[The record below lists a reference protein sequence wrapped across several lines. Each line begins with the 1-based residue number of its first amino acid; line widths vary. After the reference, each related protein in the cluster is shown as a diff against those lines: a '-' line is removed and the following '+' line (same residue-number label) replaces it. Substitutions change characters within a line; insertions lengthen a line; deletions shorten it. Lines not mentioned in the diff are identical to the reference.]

1 MACVPAYVRRPW
13 RARRHDS
20 GTNITLRMS
29 LAPTKVFCRPAAAP
43 EPINKTAGRLTALV
57 LPVWRTREKFR
68 SYSVVHRTSGR
79 HRLRFAKVSAS
90 RGVGMS
96 FQITILKVLA
106 GHPGGRASLA
116 DLKRAMAILI
126 TSGSDWTDRMK
137 RLAARAPDLDIFS
150 QSFVLRDNAGWQ
162 ITDAGRT
169 FLDFLQTPI
178 QPTSDDRQ
186 VPDVAAIPALPPAA
200 SLITL
205 IGVNRR
211 RPLSRLAGWRRP
223 SEAAA

>member
-1 MACVPAYVRRPW
+1 MGIFQGKGSAHSTRLNHGEGSAPW
-13 RARRHDS
+13 CCGFSAPGKKFR
-20 GTNITLRMS
+20 LCS
-29 LAPTKVFCRPAAAP
+29 LA
-43 EPINKTAGRLTALV
+43 
-57 LPVWRTREKFR
+57 
-68 SYSVVHRTSGR
+68 HRTSRTGR
-79 HRLRFAKVSAS
+79 DRLRFAKASAS

-126 TSGSDWTDRMK
+126 SSGSDWTDRTK

-162 ITDAGRT
+162 ITDAGRA

-186 VPDVAAIPALPPAA
+186 APDVAAIPVLSPAA
-200 SLITL
+200 SPITL

-211 RPLSRLAGWRRP
+211 RPLPRLAGRRRP
-223 SEAAA
+223 SAAA

>member
-1 MACVPAYVRRPW
+1 
-13 RARRHDS
+13 
-20 GTNITLRMS
+20 MS

-169 FLDFLQTPI
+169 FLDFLQTQI

-211 RPLSRLAGWRRP
+211 RPLPRPAGRRRP